1 MSSPTANTPSI
12 SPADLEALDRS
23 RRQMLAS
30 VVITSALW
38 LVPQIL
44 QTALGDGLPRP
55 VTAMLILAG
64 LAGAVVWMVFMWR
77 MHRFQQRV
85 LASDDLRHRL
95 DDERVIALRREAIYR
110 GWVVLLILLAIGVAV
125 APFVELP
132 VMAVLLTLLLVGVDA
147 PIVFFLALD
156 RD

>member
-44 QTALGDGLPRP
+44 QTALGDGLPRT
-55 VTAMLILAG
+55 VTAVLILAG
-64 LAGAVVWMVFMWR
+64 LAGAVAWMVFMWR

-132 VMAVLLTLLLVGVDA
+132 VMAVLLTLLLVGVDG